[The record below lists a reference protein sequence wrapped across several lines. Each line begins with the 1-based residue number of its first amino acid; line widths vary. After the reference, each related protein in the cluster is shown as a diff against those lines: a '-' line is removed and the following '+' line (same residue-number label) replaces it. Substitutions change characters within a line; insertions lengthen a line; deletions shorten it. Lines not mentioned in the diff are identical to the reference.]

1 MNIVIVKGYPG
12 FLFHVVIILLLSVG
26 NTKGQDEKSL
36 LETVTINYDTIL
48 YNTDMAQAGSGSIV
62 LPNSQ
67 NNLLFGFRKE
77 PDIYYSFFLEGYDKD
92 WSSWTPYPVKEYTNL
107 RSGKYHL
114 KVKTG
119 SQGMV
124 FSEDTLFSFQIKKP
138 IWLYPYFL
146 ILYLAVILIIIWFF
160 YRVLIKRHIR
170 RQIMLEQLVKS
181 RTDELKDEKER
192 TESLLANV
200 LPKGTADEIMTKGK
214 ATKKKFNF
222 ATVLFSDI
230 QGFTRIAEET
240 NPEVLIDELDKFFF
254 YFDSVVEK
262 YNIEKIKTI
271 GDAYMCAGGIP
282 NKNRTNPIEVIL
294 AAIEM
299 QLFMENLKREQ
310 KEKGQIFWDIRIGL
324 HTGTVIAGVVGQKK
338 LSYDIWGDTVNI
350 ASRMESSGEAGKIN
364 ISGITYEYAKDFF
377 ICEYRGKMPV
387 KYKGELDM
395 YFVNGIRPELRL
407 KGKNEPNTLFKN
419 KLLVIRLLDLEDEVF
434 GLYENNGSKD
444 LIFHDIRYM
453 KNISTQAE
461 LIGRAEMLDDEKLLI
476 LRLASVFVK
485 SGYLSDYQDF
495 KKESLRLLR
504 ERAPIYEFSEDHIE
518 KAANIIMDSLSAK
531 PETQGGQ
538 ILFDSIND
546 YLGRV
551 DYIIRLEL
559 LFSEQKAML
568 GLDNKKSWFTKQLE
582 ILSSF
587 NFITS
592 TAKLLRTNSVEK
604 QMEVLKDYIGKL

>member
-1 MNIVIVKGYPG
+1 
-12 FLFHVVIILLLSVG
+12 L
-26 NTKGQDEKSL
+26 GQDGRSL

-48 YNTDMAQAGSGSIV
+48 SDFQLEETKSDVIV
-62 LPNSQ
+62 LSRNQ
-67 NNLLFGFRKE
+67 NNLLFNLRKE
-77 PDIYYSFFLEGYDKD
+77 TDIYYSFLLKGYDKD
-92 WSSWTPYPVKEYTNL
+92 WSFWTPYPVKEYTNL
-107 RSGKYHL
+107 RSGSYNL
-114 KVKTG
+114 KVRTG
-119 SQGMV
+119 RQGMI
-124 FSEDTLFSFQIKKP
+124 FSEDTLFSFQVKKP
-138 IWLYPYFL
+138 LFLYPFFL
-146 ILYLAVILIIIWFF
+146 ILYLLLLIIFIWFLYGIF
-160 YRVLIKRHIR
+160 IKRHIR
-170 RQIMLEQLVKS
+170 RQIMLEQLVQS
-181 RTDELKDEKER
+181 RTEELNNEKEK
-192 TESLLANV
+192 TETLLANV
-200 LPKGTADEIMTKGK
+200 LPKGTADEIMSKGK

-230 QGFTRIAEET
+230 QGFTRIAEEI

-282 NKNRTNPIEVIL
+282 KKNRTNPIEVIL

-299 QLFMENLKREQ
+299 QEFMKDLKQEQ

-324 HTGTVIAGVVGQKK
+324 HTGIVIAGVVGQKK
-338 LSYDIWGDTVNI
+338 LSYDIWGDTVNT

-364 ISGITYEYAKDFF
+364 ISGTTYEYAKDFF

-395 YFVNGIRPELRL
+395 YFINGIRPELR
-407 KGKNEPNTLFKN
+407 KDGRNEPNDIFMN
-419 KLLVIRLLDLEDEVF
+419 KLLVIRLLDLEDEIF
-434 GLYENNGSKD
+434 ELFESQGSKD

-461 LIGRAEMLDDEKLLI
+461 LIGRAEMLNDKELLV
-476 LRLASVFVK
+476 LRLASIFIY
-485 SGYLSDYQDF
+485 SGYCKDYKDY
-495 KKESLRLLR
+495 KNESLKLLK
-504 ERAPIYEFSEDHIE
+504 EKAPEYDFSEAQIE
-518 KAANIIMDSLSAK
+518 AATNIITDALSAD
-531 PETQGGQ
+531 PGSREGQ
-538 ILFDSIND
+538 ILFDSIYD

-568 GLDNKKSWFTKQLE
+568 GLNNKKAWFEEQFKL
-582 ILSSF
+582 LSSF
-587 NFITS
+587 NFISS

-604 QMEVLKDYIGKL
+604 QMGVLKDYMGKL